1 MNNTFKTRYFKLL
14 FFTLTSLGLCAQIS
28 LPPFFSDHMVL
39 QQEQKI
45 VLFGKA
51 APNEKLQ
58 ESLKVKYVKQV
69 LIQTVHGDLFLV
81 HQKLEGHTSLKSL
94 QIIQLNSIMYLLAKY
109 GFVLGSQTWVGRY
122 TNQKMVLEKLN
133 KAYIIVSSYLM

>member
-1 MNNTFKTRYFKLL
+1 
-14 FFTLTSLGLCAQIS
+14 
-28 LPPFFSDHMVL
+28 MVL

-45 VLFGKA
+45 VLFGGA
-51 APNEKLQ
+51 APNEKVTGIFKG
-58 ESLKVKYVKQV
+58 EVRKTSA
-69 LIQTVHGDLFLV
+69 IQTVHGDLFLV

-133 KAYIIVSSYLM
+133 KAYMIISSYLM

>member
-14 FFTLTSLGLCAQIS
+14 FFTLTSFGLCAQIS

-51 APNEKLQ
+51 APYEKVTGIFKGEVSKTSANPNGSWRLVFSPSKAGGPYQ
-58 ESLKVKYVKQV
+58 LKISAKKTIKFNNVFIGEVWFCSWKSH
-69 LIQTVHGDLFLV
+69 LI
-81 HQKLEGHTSLKSL
+81 
-94 QIIQLNSIMYLLAKY
+94 
-109 GFVLGSQTWVGRY
+109 
-122 TNQKMVLEKLN
+122 
-133 KAYIIVSSYLM
+133 